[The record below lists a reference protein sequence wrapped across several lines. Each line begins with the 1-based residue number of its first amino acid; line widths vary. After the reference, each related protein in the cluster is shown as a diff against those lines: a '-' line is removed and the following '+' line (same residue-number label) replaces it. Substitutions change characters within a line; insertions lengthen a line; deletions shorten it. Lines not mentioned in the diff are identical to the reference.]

1 MLNPQTWT
9 TEERRALADELLFDR
24 LPGPAGAPVSTTEL
38 GNALGFNPYE
48 RSVVLWG
55 ELDKLAKRGLV
66 ERTNP
71 EEWNVRRWRLTPAG
85 IEERNNPTE
94 RRTPQC
100 PSSRRSGSLSAA
112 RPGNATTNP
121 HRRGTWLR

>member
-9 TEERRALADELLFDR
+9 KEEREQLAADLLFDR
-24 LPGPAGAPVSTTEL
+24 LPGPAGEPVSTTEL
-38 GNALGFNPYE
+38 GNQLGFNPYE

-55 ELDKLAKRGLV
+55 ELDKLARRGLV

-85 IEERNNPTE
+85 LNERNDPQD
-94 RRTPQC
+94 RRPPQC
-100 PSSRRSGSLSAA
+100 PSSRRSGSSSAA
-112 RPGNATTNP
+112 RPGNATTNRS
-121 HRRGTWLR
+121 RRTTWPR